1 MNKAERNSFGQ
12 SGEPK
17 KLQAPAKRRELAK
30 KMSKAIERKKGHIGA
45 DNSHFHYDKNR
56 SHYEPEAWNKK
67 VLRQARKEGG
77 LTRRGEELL
86 GKMK

>member
-30 KMSKAIERKKGHIGA
+30 KMSKAIERKKNLEHRMKVESESRYGKGH
-45 DNSHFHYDKNR
+45 NSLGIPY
-56 SHYEPEAWNKK
+56 KK
-67 VLRQARKEGG
+67 
-77 LTRRGEELL
+77 
-86 GKMK
+86 